1 MSLDEAGMRGE
12 NSPAWLRNAI
22 DERYGF
28 VRRARGC
35 YLYTEKGVR
44 LTDLW
49 LDGGRAL
56 LGWDAGKART
66 AFKDTLERGAT
77 GSYDSGMTSRAVT
90 AVKKLL
96 PAEYSIIRFYSRE
109 RARLIDLKSAFSFT
123 TKGAHVQLSKA
134 VAVLPFLDITATT
147 QPKITG
153 YDSVTV
159 VHPETG
165 AFASQPDVVRLVAP
179 FPYAGA
185 PDVYAFRASLF
196 ADASLSEA
204 DGANKADDAFKACGA
219 ADSSSSTDKA
229 SAAEQA
235 ARAALPE
242 AECADKAS
250 AAQQAARAVLP
261 ESDVMPSALLA
272 AFARAFA
279 DLKLALGERT
289 EADFA
294 SFTRQ
299 LSSAFER
306 KACYLYPKITR
317 EAYPA
322 FVLACLERGV
332 VISPDYEQPSVVPYK
347 ANAGDLKKIAAAYT
361 AVTEGTDAVR

>member
-1 MSLDEAGMRGE
+1 MSLVEADMRGE
-12 NSPAWLRNAI
+12 NSPSWLRNAI

-134 VAVLPFLDITATT
+134 VTVLPFIDITATT

-179 FPYAGA
+179 FPWAGA
-185 PDVYAFRASLF
+185 PDVYAFRAGLF
-196 ADASLSEA
+196 SGDALSEA
-204 DGANKADDAFKACGA
+204 EGANQTGDAFKACGA
-219 ADSSSSTDKA
+219 AEKA

-235 ARAALPE
+235 ARAALP
-242 AECADKAS
+242 D
-250 AAQQAARAVLP
+250 
-261 ESDVMPSALLA
+261 SDVMPSALLA

-289 EADFA
+289 EAGFA

-299 LSSAFER
+299 LAPAFER
-306 KACYLYPKITR
+306 KACYLYPKVTR

-322 FVLACLERGV
+322 FVLACLDRGV
-332 VISPDYEQPSVVPYK
+332 VISPDYDQPSIVPFK
-347 ANAGDLKKIAAAYT
+347 ANDGDLKKIAAAYA
-361 AVTEGTDAVR
+361 AVTEENHAVE

>member
-1 MSLDEAGMRGE
+1 MSLDEADMRGE

-44 LTDLW
+44 LTDCF

-56 LGWDAGKART
+56 LGWDGGKART

-96 PAEYSIIRFYSRE
+96 PAEYSIIRFYGRE
-109 RARLIDLKSAFSFT
+109 RARLIDLKSAFSFAA
-123 TKGAHVQLSKA
+123 KGAPVQLSKA
-134 VAVLPFLDITATT
+134 VTVLPFLDITATT
-147 QPKITG
+147 EPKVTG

-179 FPYAGA
+179 FPWAGA
-185 PDVYAFRASLF
+185 PDVYAFRVSLF
-196 ADASLSEA
+196 KD
-204 DGANKADDAFKACGA
+204 
-219 ADSSSSTDKA
+219 
-229 SAAEQA
+229 
-235 ARAALPE
+235 
-242 AECADKAS
+242 
-250 AAQQAARAVLP
+250 AVLP

-299 LSSAFER
+299 LAPAFER
-306 KACYLYPKITR
+306 KACYLYPKVTR

-332 VISPDYEQPSVVPYK
+332 VISPDYDQPSVVPYR

-361 AVTEGTDAVR
+361 AVTEEADAVK

>member
-1 MSLDEAGMRGE
+1 MNQGE
-12 NSPAWLRNAI
+12 AWLSGELAKL
-22 DERYGF
+22 YGF

-44 LTDLW
+44 LTDCF

-56 LGWDAGKART
+56 LGWDGGKART

-77 GSYDSGMTSRAVT
+77 GSYDAGMTSRAVT

-109 RARLIDLKSAFSFT
+109 RARLIDLKSAFSFAA
-123 TKGAHVQLSKA
+123 KGAPVQLSKA
-134 VAVLPFLDITATT
+134 VTVLPFLDITATT
-147 QPKITG
+147 QPKVTG

-196 ADASLSEA
+196 AGDSLS
-204 DGANKADDAFKACGA
+204 
-219 ADSSSSTDKA
+219 
-229 SAAEQA
+229 
-235 ARAALPE
+235 E

-250 AAQQAARAVLP
+250 AAEKAARAALP
-261 ESDVMPSALLA
+261 DSDVMPSALLA

-289 EADFA
+289 EAEFA

-299 LSSAFER
+299 LSPVFER
-306 KACYLYPKITR
+306 KACYLYPKVTR

-332 VISPDYEQPSVVPYK
+332 VISPDYDQPSVVPYK
-347 ANAGDLKKIAAAYT
+347 ANDGDLKKIAAAYT

>member
-1 MSLDEAGMRGE
+1 MSLDEADMRGE

-56 LGWDAGKART
+56 LGWDGGKART

-77 GSYDSGMTSRAVT
+77 GSYDAGMTSRAVT

-109 RARLIDLKSAFSFT
+109 RARLIDLKSAFSFIA
-123 TKGAHVQLSKA
+123 KGAHVQLSKA
-134 VAVLPFLDITATT
+134 VTVLPFIDITATT
-147 QPKITG
+147 EPKITG

-196 ADASLSEA
+196 AGDSLSEA
-204 DGANKADDAFKACGA
+204 EN
-219 ADSSSSTDKA
+219 
-229 SAAEQA
+229 
-235 ARAALPE
+235 
-242 AECADKAS
+242 ADKAS
-250 AAQQAARAVLP
+250 DAFKTCGAAEKAACAALP
-261 ESDVMPSALLA
+261 DSDVMPSALLA

-289 EADFA
+289 EAGFA

-299 LSSAFER
+299 LAPAFER
-306 KACYLYPKITR
+306 KACYLYPKVTR

-322 FVLACLERGV
+322 FVLACLDRGV
-332 VISPDYEQPSVVPYK
+332 VISPDYDQPSIVPYK
-347 ANAGDLKKIAAAYT
+347 ANAGDLKKIAAAYA
-361 AVTEGTDAVR
+361 AVTEGK

>member
-1 MSLDEAGMRGE
+1 MSLVEADMRGE

-56 LGWDAGKART
+56 LGWDGGKART

-77 GSYDSGMTSRAVT
+77 GSYDAGMTSRAVT

-96 PAEYSIIRFYSRE
+96 PAEYSIVRFYSRE
-109 RARLIDLKSAFSFT
+109 RARLIDLKSAFSFAA
-123 TKGAHVQLSKA
+123 KGAPVQLSKA
-134 VAVLPFLDITATT
+134 VTVLPFLDITATT
-147 QPKITG
+147 EPKVTG

-165 AFASQPDVVRLVAP
+165 AFASMPDVVRLVAP

-196 ADASLSEA
+196 E
-204 DGANKADDAFKACGA
+204 DGALTEAECANQTGDAFKACGA
-219 ADSSSSTDKA
+219 ADKA

-235 ARAALPE
+235 ARAA
-242 AECADKAS
+242 
-250 AAQQAARAVLP
+250 LP

-289 EADFA
+289 EAEFA

-306 KACYLYPKITR
+306 KACYLYPKVTR

-332 VISPDYEQPSVVPYK
+332 VISPDYDQPSVVPYK

-361 AVTEGTDAVR
+361 AVTEEADAVR

>member
-1 MSLDEAGMRGE
+1 MSLVEADMRGE

-44 LTDLW
+44 LTDCF

-56 LGWDAGKART
+56 LGWDGGKART

-77 GSYDSGMTSRAVT
+77 GSYDAGMTSRAVT

-109 RARLIDLKSAFSFT
+109 RARLIDLKSAFSFAA
-123 TKGAHVQLSKA
+123 KGAHIQLSKA
-134 VAVLPFLDITATT
+134 VTVLPFIDITATT

-179 FPYAGA
+179 FPWAGA
-185 PDVYAFRASLF
+185 PDVYAFRAPLF
-196 ADASLSEA
+196 AGGSLSETEC
-204 DGANKADDAFKACGA
+204 ANKADNAFKACGA
-219 ADSSSSTDKA
+219 AGSS
-229 SAAEQA
+229 
-235 ARAALPE
+235 
-242 AECADKAS
+242 
-250 AAQQAARAVLP
+250 
-261 ESDVMPSALLA
+261 
-272 AFARAFA
+272 
-279 DLKLALGERT
+279 
-289 EADFA
+289 
-294 SFTRQ
+294 
-299 LSSAFER
+299 
-306 KACYLYPKITR
+306 
-317 EAYPA
+317 
-322 FVLACLERGV
+322 
-332 VISPDYEQPSVVPYK
+332 
-347 ANAGDLKKIAAAYT
+347 
-361 AVTEGTDAVR
+361 

>member
-1 MSLDEAGMRGE
+1 MSMNQGE
-12 NSPAWLRNAI
+12 AWLSGELAK
-22 DERYGF
+22 RYGF

-35 YLYTEKGVR
+35 YLYTEIGVR
-44 LTDLW
+44 LTDCF

-56 LGWDAGKART
+56 LGWDGGKART

-77 GSYDSGMTSRAVT
+77 GSYDAGMTSRAVT

-109 RARLIDLKSAFSFT
+109 RARLIDLKSAFSFAA
-123 TKGAHVQLSKA
+123 KGAPVQLSKA
-134 VAVLPFLDITATT
+134 VTVLPFLDITATT
-147 QPKITG
+147 QPKVTG
-153 YDSVTV
+153 YESVTV

-165 AFASQPDVVRLVAP
+165 VFASMPDVVRLVAP

-196 ADASLSEA
+196 ADGPLSEA
-204 DGANKADDAFKACGA
+204 EGANQTGDAFKACGA
-219 ADSSSSTDKA
+219 AASSSSVDKT

-235 ARAALPE
+235 ARAALP
-242 AECADKAS
+242 D
-250 AAQQAARAVLP
+250 
-261 ESDVMPSALLA
+261 SDVMPSALLA

-332 VISPDYEQPSVVPYK
+332 VISPDYDQPSVVPYK

>member
-1 MSLDEAGMRGE
+1 MSLVEADMRGE

-56 LGWDAGKART
+56 LGWDGGKART

-77 GSYDSGMTSRAVT
+77 GSYDAGMTSRAVT

-109 RARLIDLKSAFSFT
+109 RARLIDLKSAFSFA
-123 TKGAHVQLSKA
+123 TKGAHIQLSKA
-134 VAVLPFLDITATT
+134 VTVLPFLDITASTE
-147 QPKITG
+147 PKVTG

-165 AFASQPDVVRLVAP
+165 AFASQPDVVCLVAP

-204 DGANKADDAFKACGA
+204 
-219 ADSSSSTDKA
+219 
-229 SAAEQA
+229 
-235 ARAALPE
+235 
-242 AECADKAS
+242 ECADKAS
-250 AAQQAARAVLP
+250 AAEKAARAALP
-261 ESDVMPSALLA
+261 DSDVMPSALLA

-289 EADFA
+289 EAEFA

-299 LSSAFER
+299 LSPVFER
-306 KACYLYPKITR
+306 KACYLYPKVTR

-332 VISPDYEQPSVVPYK
+332 VISPDYDQPSVVPYK
-347 ANAGDLKKIAAAYT
+347 ANDGDLKKIAAAYA
-361 AVTEGTDAVR
+361 AVTEENHAAE

>member
-1 MSLDEAGMRGE
+1 MSMNQGE
-12 NSPAWLRNAI
+12 AWLSDILAK
-22 DERYGF
+22 RYGF

-44 LTDLW
+44 LTDCF

-66 AFKDTLERGAT
+66 VFKDTLERGAT
-77 GSYDSGMTSRAVT
+77 GSYDAGITSRAVT

-123 TKGAHVQLSKA
+123 ANGAHVQLSKA
-134 VAVLPFLDITATT
+134 VTVLPFIDITATT

-179 FPYAGA
+179 FPWAGA

-204 DGANKADDAFKACGA
+204 
-219 ADSSSSTDKA
+219 
-229 SAAEQA
+229 
-235 ARAALPE
+235 
-242 AECADKAS
+242 ECADKTS
-250 AAQQAARAVLP
+250 AAEKAARAVLP
-261 ESDVMPSALLA
+261 ESDIMPSALLA

-289 EADFA
+289 ETEFA

-299 LSSAFER
+299 LAPAFER
-306 KACYLYPKITR
+306 KACYLYPKVTR

-322 FVLACLERGV
+322 FVLACLDRGV
-332 VISPDYEQPSVVPYK
+332 VISPDYDQPSIVPFK
-347 ANAGDLKKIAAAYT
+347 ANDGDLKKIAAAYA
-361 AVTEGTDAVR
+361 AVTEEADAVK

>member
-1 MSLDEAGMRGE
+1 MSMNQGE
-12 NSPAWLRNAI
+12 AWLSGELAK
-22 DERYGF
+22 RYGF

-44 LTDLW
+44 LTDCF

-56 LGWDAGKART
+56 LGWDGGKART

-77 GSYDSGMTSRAVT
+77 GSYDAGMTSRAVT

-123 TKGAHVQLSKA
+123 AKGAPVQLSKA
-134 VAVLPFLDITATT
+134 VTVLPFLDITATT
-147 QPKITG
+147 QPKVTG

-179 FPYAGA
+179 FPWAGA
-185 PDVYAFRASLF
+185 PDVYAFRAPLF
-196 ADASLSEA
+196 E
-204 DGANKADDAFKACGA
+204 DGA
-219 ADSSSSTDKA
+219 
-229 SAAEQA
+229 
-235 ARAALPE
+235 
-242 AECADKAS
+242 
-250 AAQQAARAVLP
+250 LP

-306 KACYLYPKITR
+306 KACYLYPKVTR

-322 FVLACLERGV
+322 FVLACLDRGV
-332 VISPDYEQPSVVPYK
+332 VISPDYDQPSVVPYK